1 MLYLFILYKSE
12 QAGDLAVHVHVNIH
26 GGGVLGQ
33 AGHRHDAAADN
44 DHKART
50 GAQTHLAHIQREALG
65 GTGQLG
71 IEALSRGAAHCDFVE
86 HNKAAYGIVSKNV
99 ESARVKDKAALHR
112 TEAAEF
118 VSKAGRERYDV
129 IFLDPPYGG
138 VILENALKQIETFDI
153 LSVNGIIICESAV
166 EDRFSPGFAVVR
178 ERRYGATMI
187 TILQRQS
194 GETE

>member
-1 MLYLFILYKSE
+1 MRIIGGDARGRTLVAPAGEKTRPTQDYVRESLFNIIRWDVEDARVL
-12 QAGDLAVHVHVNIH
+12 DLFA
-26 GGGVLGQ
+26 
-33 AGHRHDAAADN
+33 
-44 DHKART
+44 
-50 GAQTHLAHIQREALG
+50 

-86 HNKAAYGIVSKNV
+86 HNKTAYGIVSKNV

-118 VSKAGRERYDV
+118 VAKAGRERYDV

-166 EDRFSPGFAVVR
+166 EDRFSHGFAVVR

>member
-1 MLYLFILYKSE
+1 MRIISGIYGRRRFDVPSTFSARPTTDFAKENIFNVISNHIDFEGVDALDLF
-12 QAGDLAVHVHVNIH
+12 A
-26 GGGVLGQ
+26 
-33 AGHRHDAAADN
+33 
-44 DHKART
+44 
-50 GAQTHLAHIQREALG
+50 

-86 HNKAAYGIVSKNV
+86 HNKTAYGIVSKNV

-129 IFLDPPYGG
+129 IFHDPPYGG

-166 EDRFSPGFAVVR
+166 EDRFSHGFAVVR

>member
-1 MLYLFILYKSE
+1 MRIIGGDARGRTIVAPAGAKTRPTQDYVRESLFNIIRWDVEDARVL
-12 QAGDLAVHVHVNIH
+12 DLFA
-26 GGGVLGQ
+26 
-33 AGHRHDAAADN
+33 
-44 DHKART
+44 
-50 GAQTHLAHIQREALG
+50 

-86 HNKAAYGIVSKNV
+86 HNKTAYGIVSKNV

-166 EDRFSPGFAVVR
+166 EDRFSHGFAVVR

>member
-1 MLYLFILYKSE
+1 MRIIGGDARGRTIVAPAGAKTRPTQDYVRESLFNIIRWDVEDARVL
-12 QAGDLAVHVHVNIH
+12 DLFA
-26 GGGVLGQ
+26 
-33 AGHRHDAAADN
+33 
-44 DHKART
+44 
-50 GAQTHLAHIQREALG
+50 

-166 EDRFSPGFAVVR
+166 EDRFSHGFAVVR

>member
-1 MLYLFILYKSE
+1 MRVVSGTARGCKLQPVPGMNTRPTTDRVKENVFNLI
-12 QAGDLAVHVHVNIH
+12 QDHV
-26 GGGVLGQ
+26 
-33 AGHRHDAAADN
+33 
-44 DHKART
+44 
-50 GAQTHLAHIQREALG
+50 
-65 GTGQLG
+65 
-71 IEALSRGAAHCDFVE
+71 RGAAHCDFVE
-86 HNKAAYGIVSKNV
+86 HNKTAYGIVSKNV

-166 EDRFSPGFAVVR
+166 EDRFSHGFAVVR

>member
-1 MLYLFILYKSE
+1 MRVVSGTARGCKLQPVPGMNTRPTTDRVKENVFNLIQDHVRGAEVLDLF
-12 QAGDLAVHVHVNIH
+12 A
-26 GGGVLGQ
+26 
-33 AGHRHDAAADN
+33 
-44 DHKART
+44 
-50 GAQTHLAHIQREALG
+50 

-86 HNKAAYGIVSKNV
+86 HNKTAYGIVSKNV
-99 ESARVKDKAALHR
+99 ESARVKAKTALHR

-166 EDRFSPGFAVVR
+166 EDRFSHGFAVVR

>member
-1 MLYLFILYKSE
+1 MRVIT
-12 QAGDLAVHVHVNIH
+12 G
-26 GGGVLGQ
+26 
-33 AGHRHDAAADN
+33 
-44 DHKART
+44 KAR
-50 GAQTHLAHIQREALG
+50 GIQLKTPHGMLTRPTADRVKEALFSIIRLDIAGANVLDLFG

-86 HNKAAYGIVSKNV
+86 HNKTAYGIVSKNV

-138 VILENALKQIETFDI
+138 VILENALKQIERFDI

-166 EDRFSPGFAVVR
+166 EDRFSHGFAVVR

>member
-1 MLYLFILYKSE
+1 M
-12 QAGDLAVHVHVNIH
+12 
-26 GGGVLGQ
+26 
-33 AGHRHDAAADN
+33 
-44 DHKART
+44 
-50 GAQTHLAHIQREALG
+50 
-65 GTGQLG
+65 
-71 IEALSRGAAHCDFVE
+71 
-86 HNKAAYGIVSKNV
+86 SKNV
-99 ESARVKDKAALHR
+99 ESARVKEKAALHR

-166 EDRFSPGFAVVR
+166 EDRFSHGFAVVR

>member
-1 MLYLFILYKSE
+1 MYI
-12 QAGDLAVHVHVNIH
+12 HVNVH
-26 GGGVLGQ
+26 GGGVFGQ
-33 AGHRHDAAADN
+33 AGHRHDAAADH
-44 DHKART
+44 DHKPRT
-50 GAQTHLAHIQREALG
+50 GREPYLAHIQREALG

-86 HNKAAYGIVSKNV
+86 HNKTAYGIVSKNV

-118 VSKAGRERYDV
+118 VAKAGRERYDV

-166 EDRFSPGFAVVR
+166 EDRFSHGFAVVR

>member
-1 MLYLFILYKSE
+1 MRIISGIYGRRRFDVPSTFSARPTTDFAKENIFNVISNHIDFEGVDALDLF
-12 QAGDLAVHVHVNIH
+12 A
-26 GGGVLGQ
+26 
-33 AGHRHDAAADN
+33 
-44 DHKART
+44 
-50 GAQTHLAHIQREALG
+50 

-86 HNKAAYGIVSKNV
+86 HNKTAYGIVSKNV

-118 VSKAGRERYDV
+118 VAKAGRERYDV

-166 EDRFSPGFAVVR
+166 EDRFSHGFAVVR